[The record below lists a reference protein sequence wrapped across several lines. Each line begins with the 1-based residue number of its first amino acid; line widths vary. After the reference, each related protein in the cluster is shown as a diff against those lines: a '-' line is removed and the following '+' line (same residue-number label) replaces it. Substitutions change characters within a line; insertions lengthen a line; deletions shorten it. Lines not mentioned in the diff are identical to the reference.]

1 MTGREDT
8 ARWARIAEIFGK
20 ALAAADREGV
30 VERECAGDPAL
41 AGEVRSL
48 LAHHDGADGFL
59 DPRAMQ
65 LKGIDESLA
74 EDLEAELGSD
84 ASDALTGTSVGAWR
98 VIEPIARGGMGTV
111 YRVQRA
117 EGGFEQTGALKVIR
131 RGFATDESV
140 RRFRRERKI
149 LAGLEHA
156 NIAHLLDGGTT
167 PDGLPYLVL
176 EHVVG
181 TSLLDYCNA
190 KQAGVEERI
199 RLFLDVC
206 AAVQSAHQKLVL
218 HRDLKPSNILV
229 TPDGTVKLLDFGV
242 AKIFAE
248 ESDTDPSALEPR
260 TVHLPMTPGYAS
272 PEQVRGDDATI
283 ASDVFSL
290 GVVLYE
296 LLTGRRPYAP
306 TATQSTASMLRSFER
321 QPARPSD
328 AVEIPSQKKRLRG
341 DLDTIVLRA
350 VQVDAVRRYPSVEQ
364 LAGDIERFLAG
375 KPVLARPDRWS
386 YRASKFIRRNRV
398 AAAGAAAGVIALIA
412 GLVTA
417 LWQVQVARH
426 ERAVAERRFDE
437 VRSIAGTLMFDL
449 HDALL
454 TVPGTATM
462 RELVLANA
470 GRYFD
475 TLFEDAAEDQ
485 SLALDVAEA
494 YERLGRVQST
504 TSAARAREAAH
515 ASLRRSLGL
524 RETVLKTDAHNDR
537 ARLGVVTACAALV
550 DLEHSSGRVAEAT
563 AWARRALAAAE
574 DAPATEPG
582 RAGAAVAASV
592 TNTAAPLPHAAQ
604 ARASTVLAATNAS
617 DWVCIDREPAPGW
630 NTDAA
635 FDDSRWIAPTEG
647 SGYAEYAPHGAP
659 IWARSVG
666 CGGSAPSDV
675 WFRHTWEMNEPL
687 PNVALLRVHVD
698 DDASVWLN
706 GHPVVVDQ
714 DSCFAPDVIPFDV
727 RPYLRAGKNL
737 LAVRAHDCQ
746 SVCRALYAEIEAS
759 ERLDVFAA
767 TNAQQWTC
775 TDEVP
780 PPGWNFD
787 IAFDDRA
794 WRAPAVQERP
804 TGLEQAQGIWA
815 DSVGCFGAVGP
826 SQDVWF
832 RSVFTLREQPGAAF
846 MQGAVDDDWT
856 IWVNGLEVWFDRDCE
871 SRLLPF
877 MDITPYLH
885 VGDNLIAVRAH
896 DCDYCRSMCLEIVAT
911 PPAPIPASV
920 PGDGYVGVYE
930 DSAGTAPCVTIPAG
944 QLKVLYVVAHL
955 AGRTAAGFRAAE
967 FRIEFTNP
975 TSYAAVWVEDDAV
988 RCEGNPLDLT
998 PRVVDATGAR
1008 VSLSNAVP
1016 GARQVTLG
1024 RIVVGNA
1031 GGPPCR
1037 LLVMANFAPSR
1048 STIDGPV
1055 FLHDGRSGT
1064 ELVPMSAARHG
1075 FAGWPVAFVGAIND
1089 PACAGVAS
1097 DHASARSH

>member
-20 ALAAADREGV
+20 ALPSADRDGV
-30 VERECAGDPAL
+30 VERECAGDSAL
-41 AGEVRSL
+41 AAEVRSL
-48 LAHHDGADGFL
+48 LVHHDKADGFL
-59 DPRAMQ
+59 DPKVMR

-74 EDLEAELGSD
+74 EDLEAELASD
-84 ASDALTGTSVGAWR
+84 VTDALTGTSVGAWR

-131 RGFATDESV
+131 RGFATEESV

-156 NIAHLLDGGTT
+156 NIARLLDGGTT

-190 KQAGVEERI
+190 KPAGVEERL
-199 RLFLDVC
+199 RLFVDVC

-242 AKIFAE
+242 AKIFAD
-248 ESDTDPSALEPR
+248 ESDTDPSAPEPR

-272 PEQVRGDDATI
+272 PEQVRGEDVTI

-296 LLTGRRPYAP
+296 LLTGRRPYGP
-306 TATQSTASMLRSFER
+306 TAVQSTESLLRSFER
-321 QPARPSD
+321 PPARPSD
-328 AVEIPSQKKRLRG
+328 AAESPPLKKRFRG

-350 VQVDAVRRYPSVEQ
+350 VQVDAARRCPSVEQ

-375 KPVLARPDRWS
+375 RPVLARPDRWS

-398 AAAGAAAGVIALIA
+398 AVAAASAGVVALIA

-426 ERAVAERRFDE
+426 ERVVAERRFDE

-449 HDALL
+449 HDAML
-454 TVPGTATM
+454 TVPGTAKM
-462 RELVLANA
+462 RELVLAKA

-475 TLFEDAAEDQ
+475 ALLQEAAGDP

-494 YERLGRVQST
+494 YERLGRVQSA
-504 TSAARAREAAH
+504 TSSLRARDAART
-515 ASLRRSLGL
+515 SLQRSLEL
-524 RETVLKTDAHNDR
+524 RETVLESDASNDR

-550 DLEHSSGRVAEAT
+550 DLELSGGRVAEA
-563 AWARRALAAAE
+563 AVWARRALACAE

-582 RAGAAVAASV
+582 RASAALAAASAAK
-592 TNTAAPLPHAAQ
+592 TAPSPPVAHAGT
-604 ARASTVLAATNAS
+604 STILAATNAS
-617 DWVCIDREPAPGW
+617 DWLCIDREPSQGW
-630 NTDAA
+630 NTDPD
-635 FDDSRWIAPTEG
+635 FDDSRWMAPTVPD
-647 SGYAEYAPHGAP
+647 SGYAEYALRATP

-666 CGGSAPSDV
+666 CGGDAPSDV
-675 WFRHTWEMNEPL
+675 WFRSTWVMNEPL
-687 PNVALLRVHVD
+687 PKVALLRVSID

-714 DSCFAPDVIPFDV
+714 DSCSATDPRPSDVSS
-727 RPYLRAGKNL
+727 YLRAGRNL
-737 LAVRAHDCQ
+737 LAVRAHDCGGD
-746 SVCRALYAEIEAS
+746 CRAVSVQIEAH

-767 TNAQQWTC
+767 TNSRQWTC

-787 IAFDDRA
+787 VAFDDGA

-804 TGLEQAQGIWA
+804 TGLKQAQGIWA

-832 RSVFTLREQPGAAF
+832 RSLFTLHEQPGTAF
-846 MQGAVDDDWT
+846 MQGTADDDWT
-856 IWVNGLEVWFDRDCE
+856 IWVNGLQVWFDRDCE
-871 SRLLPF
+871 SSPLPF

-885 VGDNLIAVRAH
+885 VGDNLLAVRAH
-896 DCDYCRSMCLEIVAT
+896 DCGYCRSMALELVAT
-911 PPAPIPASV
+911 RPAPIPAPA

-930 DSAGTAPCVTIPAG
+930 DSAGKVPCVTIPPG
-944 QLKVLYVVAHL
+944 QVGVLYVVAKL

-975 TSYAAVWVEDDAV
+975 TRYAAVWVEDNAV
-988 RCEGNPLDLT
+988 RSEGNPLDLT
-998 PRVVDATGAR
+998 PLDFDVVGATVTPTIA
-1008 VSLSNAVP
+1008 VS
-1016 GARQVTLG
+1016 GRGQVTLG
-1024 RIVVGNA
+1024 RIVVGNE
-1031 GGPPCR
+1031 GGAPCR
-1037 LLVMANFAPSR
+1037 LLVKAKLSPSQ
-1048 STIDGPV
+1048 STIAGPV
-1055 FLHDGRSGT
+1055 FLYDGRSGT
-1064 ELVPMSAARHG
+1064 QAVRMSDAQYG
-1075 FAGWPVAFVGAIND
+1075 FAEEPVAFVGTIND
-1089 PACAGVAS
+1089 PACAGRAP
-1097 DHASARSH
+1097 